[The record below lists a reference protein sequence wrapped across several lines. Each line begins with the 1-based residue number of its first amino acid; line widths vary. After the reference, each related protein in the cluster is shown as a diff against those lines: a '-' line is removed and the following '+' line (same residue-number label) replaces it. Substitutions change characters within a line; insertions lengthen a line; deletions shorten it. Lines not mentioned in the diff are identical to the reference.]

1 MKILGIDYG
10 TKRMGL
16 AWSDTTLGIVLP
28 YGIVSVPST
37 KSPVPSQKEKLFKKV
52 IDLIKSEHLDKVVI
66 GLPITLTGQ
75 ENQKTDSVQELAFE
89 IQKHTGIPV
98 EMCDERFS
106 SQQADAV
113 GAGVSRDEKS
123 AMIILQS
130 YLDRKK

>member
-28 YGIVSVPST
+28 YGVVSVPST
-37 KSPVPSQKEKLFKKV
+37 QYPVLSQKEKLFKKV

-75 ENQKTDSVQELAFE
+75 ENQKTDNVQELAFE

-130 YLDRKK
+130 YLDKK

>member
-1 MKILGIDYG
+1 MKILAIDYG
-10 TKRMGL
+10 TKRLGL

-28 YGIVSVPST
+28 YGIVELQDDQLPATSY
-37 KSPVPSQKEKLFKKV
+37 QLKLFKKV

-66 GLPITLTGQ
+66 GLPISLTGQ
-75 ENQKTDSVQELAFE
+75 ENKKTAAVQELAFE
-89 IQKHTGIPV
+89 IQKHTGILV
-98 EMCDERFS
+98 AMCDERFS

-130 YLDRKK
+130 YLDKK